1 MTVEPNTAR
10 LPIFTFPVSQANSL
24 ENCSSA
30 TALVTSPSPLHR
42 IAMYVAQLFHILAL
56 ARDIL
61 TVIVQAVSQTH
72 LLLRSAKTNPAL
84 LRKRWGT
91 LAYSEDRK
99 NREGWAT
106 RRAFAHQSR
115 QDQHE
120 PCGPQA
126 GALLAGR
133 EPRAPRTRLSGAD
146 NDEVT

>member
-10 LPIFTFPVSQANSL
+10 LPIFTFPVFPANSL

-30 TALVTSPSPLHR
+30 TALVTSLSPLHR

-61 TVIVQAVSQTH
+61 TVIVPAASQTH
-72 LLLRSAKTNPAL
+72 LLLRSTKTNPAL

-106 RRAFAHQSR
+106 RPIKFAR
-115 QDQHE
+115 F
-120 PCGPQA
+120 PV
-126 GALLAGR
+126 R
-133 EPRAPRTRLSGAD
+133 TAPWHDLSGKIART
-146 NDEVT
+146 ERRF